1 MEFQLLLPT
10 SKLVPIH
17 TTKEQFALM
26 MVPMQVPAQPGLSP
40 VDFFLVGMTR
50 EHPFATSLVARHG
63 CSRIRSW
70 ADLPSLPLVQQHLLI
85 HRDPKEHR
93 RKISTWSTELSP
105 AAKGGD
111 QERFQ
116 KKKRKIEHRKHLCL
130 SSVQVYF
137 SNTSHTTNISVWLLR
152 QNRRKEK

>member
-17 TTKEQFALM
+17 TRKEQFALTV
-26 MVPMQVPAQPGLSP
+26 VPMQVPAQPGLSP
-40 VDFFLVGMTR
+40 VGFFLVGMTR
-50 EHPFATSLVARHG
+50 EHPFAASLVAWLLQYQVLSRPALSAPGSAAPTDPQRPQRAQEEDQYLAHRTVS
-63 CSRIRSW
+63 CS
-70 ADLPSLPLVQQHLLI
+70 
-85 HRDPKEHR
+85 
-93 RKISTWSTELSP
+93 
-105 AAKGGD
+105 KGWWP
-111 QERFQ
+111 RTFS